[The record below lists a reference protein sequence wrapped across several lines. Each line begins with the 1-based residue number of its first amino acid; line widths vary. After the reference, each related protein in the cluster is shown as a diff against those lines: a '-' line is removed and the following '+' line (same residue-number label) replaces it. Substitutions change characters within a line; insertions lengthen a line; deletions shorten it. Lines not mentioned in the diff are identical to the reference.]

1 MVPEQNPR
9 EIAERIVLV
18 QRQAM
23 DALGFFTPRELANKS
38 GLHPATV
45 SRILTG
51 KTKRIGDE
59 TACRLIETIYKQNVE
74 EGYTAK
80 DCIKLL
86 IEVLEFS
93 WCHCAH
99 IYREVEPFQQTI
111 TESDIL
117 RWNVLVRQ
125 RLFRHTLPPGHCL
138 HQFVASENVQR
149 NLEQLVRFADSWSV
163 KHDFNFQDKIE
174 IEIGHHLS
182 VIETIIRQGIEQNL
196 YSSLKEVFSR
206 MQYAL
211 HLCGQFKLV
220 LDVSQWLLDKAIE
233 HEDFPMNL
241 RAKVMLAWTLT
252 SSKNEE
258 NYRRA
263 EKLIQSSCE
272 SITQVG
278 NLQSL
283 KLDDMDII
291 AILSELI
298 IRLPLRI
305 QMNGGRKLSTKQ
317 FAKLSKQARKLLG
330 EIENTHVCPEN
341 LRIRYQIPLDYQTGI
356 YFFLKKD
363 YDNALTYFR
372 SVSREANLIGWQRIS
387 IASYSWLA
395 SINIKLKN
403 TEAGKQY
410 LEQMG
415 QYPRQKRRE
424 LKARISEEIESIHN

>member
-1 MVPEQNPR
+1 MVPENSPR
-9 EIAERIVLV
+9 EIAERVVLI

-80 DCIKLL
+80 DCIQLL
-86 IEVLEFS
+86 VEVLEFS

-111 TESDIL
+111 TEGDIL
-117 RWNVLVRQ
+117 RWNILIRQ

-138 HQFVASENVQR
+138 HQFVASGDAQR
-149 NLEQLVRFADSWSV
+149 NLEQLARFADSWSV

-182 VIETIIRQGIEQNL
+182 VIEAVIRQGIEQNL
-196 YSSLKEVFSR
+196 YLPLKEVFCK

-220 LDVSQWLLDKAIE
+220 LDVSQWLLDKSVE
-233 HEDFPMNL
+233 HEDLPMNL

-252 SSKNEE
+252 SSKNEG
-258 NYRRA
+258 NYDRA
-263 EKLIQSSCE
+263 AKLIQNSCE
-272 SITQVG
+272 SINQIG

-283 KLDDMDII
+283 KLDDMDVI

-298 IRLPLRI
+298 LRLPLRI

-317 FAKLSKQARKLLG
+317 FTKISSQARTLLG
-330 EIENTHVCPEN
+330 EIEHLHVCPEN
-341 LRIRYQIPLDYQTGI
+341 LKIRYQIPLEYQTGI
-356 YFFLKKD
+356 YFFLKND
-363 YDNALTYFR
+363 YDNALSHFR
-372 SVSREANLIGWQRIS
+372 SVSRQADLIGWQRIS

-395 SINIKLKN
+395 SINIKLN
-403 TEAGKQY
+403 NPEECKQY

-424 LKARISEEIESIHN
+424 LKARIREELESNHN